1 MKKPNFKKLKQILDC
16 IPEFSSKALQIA
28 VYISLAIL
36 AVTGGFLIVE
46 MVTTPDWTYDVEWNM
61 FESILIYPLYIVGLV
76 IAIAHI
82 GKNHYSQDTIIET
95 TYRDGTKTRE
105 KSNDIMDFMFGHFLV
120 PLLMHFVIEPLMW
133 AAVIYYP
140 IMCVFALIS
149 SVLPYVLSL
158 LIIGGCVGL
167 WFYPKYCTFRYHSL
181 ALVAGTLLLATIF
194 IFGGLTLMGHA
205 V

>member
-1 MKKPNFKKLKQILDC
+1 MKKPDFSKLKKMLDR

-28 VYISLAIL
+28 VYVSLSIL
-36 AVTGGFLIVE
+36 ALTGGFLIFE
-46 MVTTPDWTYDVEWNM
+46 MVTTPDWTFDVEWNM
-61 FESILIYPLYIVGLV
+61 FKSILLWPLYIIGLV

-95 TYRDGTKTRE
+95 TYSDGSKTRE
-105 KSNDIMDFMFGHFLV
+105 KSNDITDFMFGHFLI

-181 ALVAGTLLLATIF
+181 VLVAGTLLLATIF
-194 IFGGLTLMGHA
+194 VFGGLNLMSL
-205 V
+205 